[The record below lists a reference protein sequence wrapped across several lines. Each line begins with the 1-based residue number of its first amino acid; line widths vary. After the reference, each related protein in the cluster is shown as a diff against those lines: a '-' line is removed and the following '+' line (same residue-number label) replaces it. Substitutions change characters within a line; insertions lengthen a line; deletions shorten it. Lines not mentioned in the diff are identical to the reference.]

1 MLQETSKDITMKCI
15 LCLFKW
21 KEVEK
26 KFTTAIKDYAIRT
39 IHSLMLQEE
48 SMITTPDFTLIFRIK
63 KRD

>member
-1 MLQETSKDITMKCI
+1 MKCI

-48 SMITTPDFTLIFRIK
+48 SMITTPDFTLISRIK